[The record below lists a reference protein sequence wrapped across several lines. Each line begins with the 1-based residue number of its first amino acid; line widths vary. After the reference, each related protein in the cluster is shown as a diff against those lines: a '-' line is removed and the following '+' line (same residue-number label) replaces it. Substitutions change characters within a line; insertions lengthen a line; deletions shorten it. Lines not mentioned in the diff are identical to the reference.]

1 MGNFVSLSIDVAT
14 NPTAFLKRG
23 ETPSP
28 TEQVT
33 SGIQEILSDISEEE
47 RIDLLDKAQKFD
59 SEVPFPTTSVTDEL
73 ENVYEDKVQD
83 FDLGVPFPTT
93 SVSNEL
99 ENVYEDKAQDF
110 DLEVPFPTTS
120 VSNELYNI
128 ETFVGDNSYLKHTRT
143 NKMSQGIF
151 NRNTDSVILGPNTF
165 SK

>member
-83 FDLGVPFPTT
+83 FDL
-93 SVSNEL
+93 
-99 ENVYEDKAQDF
+99 
-110 DLEVPFPTTS
+110 EVPFPTTS

>member
-73 ENVYEDKVQD
+73 ENVYEDK
-83 FDLGVPFPTT
+83 
-93 SVSNEL
+93 
-99 ENVYEDKAQDF
+99 AQDF